1 MVVVFNRLSSETTG
15 LLITWLAD
23 NYHMAYPLADVC
35 HTAAANLS
43 YDLPLIVASRV
54 QSIAR

>member
-1 MVVVFNRLSSETTG
+1 
-15 LLITWLAD
+15 
-23 NYHMAYPLADVC
+23 MAYPLADVC